1 MTTAEMLVEQ
11 AAADPEQ
18 TVIDGSERQCFVWL
32 RGEATYQARRTA
44 QTVKVIAGCAWITFD
59 GEDRVVC
66 SGQAITLEPGNDDA
80 VISRLKEPVLVFSI
94 D

>member
-11 AAADPEQ
+11 AIAAQEQ
-18 TVIDGSERQCFVWL
+18 TVIEGSERQCFVWL
-32 RGEATYQARRTA
+32 RGEATFQARRTA
-44 QTVKVIAGCAWITFD
+44 QKMKVIAGCAWITFD
-59 GEDRVVC
+59 GEDKVVC
-66 SGQAITLEPGNDDA
+66 SGQEITLEPGEDDA